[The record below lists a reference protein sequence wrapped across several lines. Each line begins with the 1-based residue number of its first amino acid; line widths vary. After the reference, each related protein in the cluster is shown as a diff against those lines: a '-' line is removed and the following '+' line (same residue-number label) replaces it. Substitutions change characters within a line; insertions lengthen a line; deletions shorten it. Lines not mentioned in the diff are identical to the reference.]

1 LKYIIKIPLYN
12 NIITEKDLKNN
23 RFFTK
28 AKNIFILEEKYM
40 NLTDKKKKTLRIAL
54 LCFFSLLAGGINGFV
69 GTGGGIAIVYI
80 LTYLTDNDT
89 KDNFAM
95 TLCTI
100 LPISVVSLYAYVRSG
115 GIDFEMIRIL
125 TPSAILGG
133 AFGAYLTDKINKDVL
148 SLIFAILVIYSGT
161 CMIFR

>member
-1 LKYIIKIPLYN
+1 MLYN
-12 NIITEKDLKNN
+12 NIITEKKLKNN

-28 AKNIFILEEKYM
+28 AENIFILEEKYM
-40 NLTDKKKKTLRIAL
+40 NLSKKKEKILKTAL
-54 LCFFSLLAGGINGFV
+54 LCFFSFLAGGINGFV

-80 LTYLTDNDT
+80 LTYLTENDT
-89 KDNFAM
+89 KDNFAT

-100 LPISVVSLYAYVRSG
+100 LPISIVSMYAYIRNG

-133 AFGAYLTDKINKDVL
+133 LLGAYLTDKINKDVL
-148 SLIFAILVIYSGT
+148 SLVFAILVIYSGT